1 MTVLTLKLK
10 EDNEDVYI
18 SSSGVPS
25 EDRKKQ
31 ANKLAEIIKN
41 GFLKLGGE
49 FGENK
54 PITLRD
60 EKDILKKW
68 YKMGKFL
75 LKVARQFGV
84 FNNNIESLFWY
95 SLYDYLPEDIKTR
108 PRPKRAREIARNH
121 FRQIT
126 EIAKYSLKRVQS
138 VGNWSIWREIL
149 DGKGIL
155 NDSRVL
161 DWIIDELSD
170 KDLPYKKIRK
180 FIREIRKYLQKKDTT
195 VLTLDRLINKLE
207 PFKKYLL

>member
-1 MTVLTLKLK
+1 MTVFTIKLREGNK
-10 EDNEDVYI
+10 DVYI
-18 SSSGVPS
+18 SSSGIPS

-31 ANKLAEIIKN
+31 ADELAEIIRK
-41 GFLKLGGE
+41 GFLKLSKE
-49 FGENK
+49 FRKNK
-54 PITLRD
+54 TIASKD
-60 EKDILKKW
+60 EKDVLKKW

-75 LKVARQFGV
+75 LKIAKQFKV

-126 EIAKYSLKRVQS
+126 EIAKYPLKKVQS

-161 DWIIDELSD
+161 DWIIDELSG

-195 VLTLDRLINKLE
+195 VLPEPLLKHKLE